1 MGMIET
7 VEYTIEKG
15 NDIGKDVRIY
25 GLTTC
30 GFCRRAI
37 AYMKDNELAFEYIYI
52 DKIPLED
59 KKKLKEELKKL
70 HKGPLL
76 FPFLLIDKKD
86 CVSGF
91 VKDKWNDLLNLN

>member
-7 VEYTIEKG
+7 VEYTSETG

-37 AYMKDNELAFEYIYI
+37 NYMKDNKLAFEYIYI

-59 KKKLKEELKKL
+59 KKKLKEE
-70 HKGPLL
+70 
-76 FPFLLIDKKD
+76 
-86 CVSGF
+86 
-91 VKDKWNDLLNLN
+91 KWNRRELAKMKLRTQWT